1 MSKIINIM
9 NRYSY
14 ILDNNTVNKSD
25 RFIGIFP
32 WELIIDKSTDVRKDQ
47 IDFLDTGVEFLHKL
61 AMKNIGLIMFINQFK
76 TYPLPMDKF
85 GGFVNAI
92 ENFVKEQGV
101 NLIGAYWCPGTD
113 KRDPFVVPNP
123 GMFLR
128 VTENLGTDWTNIPV
142 LSVSEIDLSA
152 AVKVKAMPIK
162 IGSKHNKHQS
172 FDSLSAWLD
181 SQ

>member
-1 MSKIINIM
+1 M
-9 NRYSY
+9 NRYTY
-14 ILDNNTVNKSD
+14 ILDKISSEQSE

-32 WELIIDKSTDVRKDQ
+32 WELIIDKTTDVRGDQ
-47 IDFLDTGVEFLHKL
+47 INFLDEGMDFLHKL
-61 AMKNIGLIMFINQFK
+61 SAKKIAVVMFINQFK
-76 TYPLPMDKF
+76 TYPLSMEKF
-85 GGFVNAI
+85 GNFVSAI
-92 ENFVKEQGV
+92 ENFVKGQGV
-101 NLIGAYWCPGTD
+101 DLKGVYWCPGTD

-152 AVKVKAMPIK
+152 AVKVKATPIK

-172 FDSLSAWLD
+172 FESLAAWLD